1 MDLPDIEVE
10 TIATFYL
17 DDGRD
22 VTLAMTKAE
31 FEEAIQRLEEPGKLI
46 IRLPDRI
53 VVINTSRVLWAEW
66 S

>member
-1 MDLPDIEVE
+1 MDLSDIEVE

-31 FEEAIQRLEEPGKLI
+31 FEEAIQRLEQPGKLI